1 MSRTPDPHAK
11 IALLRAAEE
20 VFATKGLVGAKVE
33 EITRR
38 AGTSKGAFYLHFESK
53 DVAFREVVESF
64 LARCHAVMQPPS
76 DYPAL
81 PGGAPEMLEFCLA
94 RDVEMFDFLWQN
106 RAILRILGGC
116 QGPHVYLMETFRA
129 GIATSCQA
137 WVDVWKERG
146 LYRREVDR
154 EVVATLL
161 CGGYHE
167 LVHKMLASVERP
179 PIGEWLREAQG
190 AFVRGLGTPTLIEA
204 VVADADAL
212 ERADREPRRTRRRA

>member
-1 MSRTPDPHAK
+1 MSRNPDPHAK

-20 VFATKGLVGAKVE
+20 VFAMKGLVGAKIE

-76 DYPAL
+76 AYPAL
-81 PGGAPEMLEFCLA
+81 PSTAPEMLDFWLS
-94 RDVEMFDFLWQN
+94 RDIEMFDFLWQN

-129 GIATSCQA
+129 GIATNCQSWLA
-137 WVDVWKERG
+137 VSKDLG
-146 LYRREVDR
+146 FYRRELDQ
-154 EVVATLL
+154 EVVATLI
-161 CGGYHE
+161 CGAYHE
-167 LVHKMLASVERP
+167 LVHKMLASTERP
-179 PIGEWLREAQG
+179 PIGEWLREAQS
-190 AFVRGLGTPTLIEA
+190 AFVRGLGTPKLIEA
-204 VVADADAL
+204 VVADAEAL
-212 ERADREPRRTRRRA
+212 EKADREPRRARRRA